1 MATTPMMMMG
11 TQGGDSSGSTSKEH
25 AAVVKQDIL
34 SGRRLIGFDSVEAAF
49 LDWKSACL
57 GSPVASSKLDLSMEA
72 FKKHFL
78 NGDRSVDGLAWKSTT
93 RASNEAGSKKEKPKP
108 YDSMVLMETEAAGK
122 RRHEDVNDD
131 NPSPTK
137 KLVQSTSE
145 ARGSVALPNNGK
157 ATDPVSETI
166 VEPQQ

>member
-1 MATTPMMMMG
+1 MSA
-11 TQGGDSSGSTSKEH
+11 SKEH
-25 AAVVKQDIL
+25 GAVVKQDIL
-34 SGRRLIGFDSVEAAF
+34 SGRRLIGFDSIDAAF
-49 LDWKSACL
+49 LDWRSACQS
-57 GSPVASSKLDLSMEA
+57 SPMASIELDLSFEA
-72 FKKHFL
+72 FKKDFL
-78 NGDRSVDGLAWKSTT
+78 HGDRTVDGLSWKSTT
-93 RASNEAGSKKEKPKP
+93 RSSNEVGPRKETPKP
-108 YDSMVLMETEAAGK
+108 QDSVARLHGEVAETGK
-122 RRHEDVNDD
+122 RAHADLKDD

>member
-137 KLVQSTSE
+137 KNAPSTSE
-145 ARGSVALPNNGK
+145 AKASITLPNDGN
-157 ATDPVSETI
+157 AAYPPSETI
-166 VEPQQ
+166 AEPLK